1 MTGFAL
7 ALVLLSAV
15 IHASWNLLAKRA
27 GKSGS
32 VAFIWLFTALSAAF
46 YAPFVIAVII
56 VKRPS
61 FGMTELLFIGGSAV
75 LHVLYFLALQN
86 GYKVGDLSL
95 VYPLARGTGPLLAT
109 LSAVLWLG
117 EKPSLLALGGALLI
131 CIGVFVIAGGTR
143 RDGRGEPYKAILYAL
158 LTGLCIA
165 AYTIWDK
172 YSVGLLLINPIIY
185 EWCVN
190 ACRNLT
196 LIPAALRKRDE
207 VKSVWRAHR
216 REVLGVA
223 ILGPLSYILMLT
235 AMVTSPVSYVAP
247 AREVG
252 ILVGAALGSRVLAE
266 GQSRLRLASA
276 SAIVAGV
283 VFLALG

>member
-1 MTGFAL
+1 MTGLAL
-7 ALVLLSAV
+7 ALVLMSAV
-15 IHASWNLLAKRA
+15 IHATWNLLAKRA
-27 GKSGS
+27 GKTGS

-46 YAPFVIAVII
+46 YAPFVIAII
-56 VKRPS
+56 IIKRPS
-61 FGMTELLFIGGSAV
+61 FGVTELLFIGGSAV

-86 GYKVGDLSL
+86 GYRAGDLSL

-109 LSAVLWLG
+109 LPAVLWLG
-117 EKPSLLALGGALLI
+117 EKPGPLAIGGSLLI
-131 CIGVFVIAGGTR
+131 CTGVFVIAGGTGR
-143 RDGRGEPYKAILYAL
+143 HGRGETYKAILYAL

-172 YSVGLLLINPIIY
+172 YSVGFLLIHPIIY

-190 ACRNLT
+190 AGRNLT

-207 VKSVWRAHR
+207 IKSVWREHR

-223 ILGPLSYILMLT
+223 ILSPLSYILMLT

-252 ILVGAALGSRVLAE
+252 ILIGAALGSRVLAE
-266 GQSRLRLASA
+266 GQARLRLVSA
-276 SAIVAGV
+276 SAIVLGV
-283 VFLALG
+283 VFLAFG